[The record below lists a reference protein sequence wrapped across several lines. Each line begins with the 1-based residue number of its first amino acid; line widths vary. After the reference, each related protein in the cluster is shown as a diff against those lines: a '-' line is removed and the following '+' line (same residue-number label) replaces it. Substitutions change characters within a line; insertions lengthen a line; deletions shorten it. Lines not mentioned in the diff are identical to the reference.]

1 MNMQIVALIFVVAS
15 FALLFYWVY
24 KPGNRKRFESMGRSI
39 MDDDDTQSDS
49 SQGGK
54 S

>member
-1 MNMQIVALIFVVAS
+1 MQIVALIFVVAS
-15 FALLFYWVY
+15 FALLIYWVY
-24 KPGNRKRFESMGRSI
+24 KPSNRSRFESLGRSI
-39 MDDDDTQSDS
+39 MDDDGTQSNS